1 MKIQLSDLHLREIWG
16 RTRRG
21 VLYALVLLAF
31 LLLQNVVFSH
41 ITIFGVHSMFL
52 PALVIAAALYLLYL
66 LIFVVLPMVP
76 TFLEALLK
84 SL

>member
-1 MKIQLSDLHLREIWG
+1 MYNRHIYNGYIKKEASMKKLPKILLI
-16 RTRRG
+16 T
-21 VLYALVLLAF
+21 VLV
-31 LLLQNVVFSH
+31 
-41 ITIFGVHSMFL
+41 
-52 PALVIAAALYLLYL
+52 LVIAAALYLLYL